1 MEYVEPAERA
11 VTAEPAGKTASNGL
25 RRLTQSDVDAIAR
38 RHARFYAG
46 LRGGQRADF
55 GFCDLSGLSLA
66 ARDLCDA
73 NFSGARL
80 TGANLV
86 GLRAENAVFF
96 CCDMRGSDLR
106 KANLRRSDLR
116 GASLRSA
123 DLAGAD
129 LFEADLREGTIAER
143 DADGN
148 LQFRRHGS
156 DQNTSDAGEASFAC
170 ANLERANLSGMLAV
184 RTDFSGAQLK
194 NCKLVRANLKQAD
207 FSGAN
212 LEGSDLSGADM
223 TDTDLTNAVL
233 TGVDLSMATLHQTT
247 LVNTI
252 TDDPVGTPMADL
264 IPSAHAQLEA
274 HVKFIETD
282 GVEGAPA
289 NLSGVDMRP
298 LACMAH
304 LNLAAIRARK
314 TTFYGLDL
322 RGVKLQGAQLEGAD
336 FRAANLESADLRGA
350 NLSGANFS
358 GAILRDCNM
367 GPLIID
373 STRRLPTQLVE
384 VDFQRAD
391 LRGADLAQAVL
402 DRANVTG
409 ARLDG
414 AELADASVQLLR
426 DDMAEF
432 RAS

>member
-1 MEYVEPAERA
+1 VEYVGSAAQA
-11 VTAEPAGKTASNGL
+11 VTAEPPGRTDSNGL
-25 RRLTQSDVDAIAR
+25 RRLNQGEVDAVAQL
-38 RHARFYAG
+38 HARFYAG
-46 LRGGQRADF
+46 LPGGKRADF

-66 ARDLCDA
+66 GCDLCDA

-96 CCDMRGSDLR
+96 CCDMRASDLR

-156 DQNTSDAGEASFAC
+156 DQNSSDAGEACFAS

-184 RTDFSGAQLK
+184 RTDFSGPQMK
-194 NCKLVRANLKQAD
+194 NCKLIRANLKQAD

-223 TDTDLTNAVL
+223 TETDLTSAVL
-233 TGVDLSMATLHQTT
+233 TGVNLSMATLHQTT
-247 LVNTI
+247 LANTI
-252 TDDPVGTPMADL
+252 TDDPVGTPMVDL
-264 IPSAHAQLEA
+264 VPSARTQLEA

-282 GVEGAPA
+282 GLEGAPA
-289 NLSGVDMRP
+289 NLSGVDIRP

-322 RGVKLQGAQLEGAD
+322 RGVKFQGAQLEGAD

-367 GPLIID
+367 RPLIID
-373 STRRLPTQLVE
+373 AARRLPTQLVE
-384 VDFQRAD
+384 ANLQRSD
-391 LRGADLAQAVL
+391 LRGAYLAQAVL

-409 ARLDG
+409 ARL
-414 AELADASVQLLR
+414 
-426 DDMAEF
+426 
-432 RAS
+432 